1 MKLLA
6 LEFCK
11 CRRRKLTLV
20 CAGLLAA
27 QLLWFGVYLTR
38 QDAEALAQGW
48 MLLLYNLAMVDAI
61 MLPIGVA
68 VIASRSCELEHR
80 GHTLKLLETA
90 VTPGRLYAAK
100 LAWGALV
107 LAGLLLVRGALF
119 LALGLA
125 MGFPGGTPWG
135 RFVVFTALSWAVS
148 MTLYALQQG
157 LSLRFANQ
165 AVALVCG
172 IFGSFVGLMALLF
185 PVWVQRCVPWG
196 YYGLFPAVLGT
207 FNYLGNLEVL
217 DAGWYSL
224 WTQHTL
230 FASMFFLP
238 AQFGVF
244 CAWQWRL
251 EHADHNWNAALTAPV
266 PVRALYLGKLL
277 LDVGVSALAMALIG
291 LLFLLSGRLA
301 GISAPLPPE
310 LPGWLAFGA
319 LGCTAVCAVQLYLSL
334 AIRAFAPPVAI
345 ALVGGIFGLLL
356 TSQGFGAAFPYSLL
370 CLGMR
375 ANNPQMALP
384 LPSFLAGCGFY
395 LLLFS
400 LLAVRR
406 LSRRDAA
413 TG

>member
-20 CAGLLAA
+20 CTGLLAA
-27 QLLWFGVYLTR
+27 QLLWFGAYLTR

-107 LAGLLLVRGALF
+107 LAGLLLARGALF

-157 LSLRFANQ
+157 LSLRFTNQ
-165 AVALVCG
+165 AAACSSPCG
-172 IFGSFVGLMALLF
+172 YSGASPGGITA
-185 PVWVQRCVPWG
+185 C
-196 YYGLFPAVLGT
+196 
-207 FNYLGNLEVL
+207 
-217 DAGWYSL
+217 SL
-224 WTQHTL
+224 WCGWNG
-230 FASMFFLP
+230 MRPP
-238 AQFGVF
+238 AGPLSFGGGRSPWIWPS
-244 CAWQWRL
+244 CACGRPSFSLW
-251 EHADHNWNAALTAPV
+251 D
-266 PVRALYLGKLL
+266 
-277 LDVGVSALAMALIG
+277 G
-291 LLFLLSGRLA
+291 LCSSERRYEAWYCAVSGR
-301 GISAPLPPE
+301 S
-310 LPGWLAFGA
+310 
-319 LGCTAVCAVQLYLSL
+319 
-334 AIRAFAPPVAI
+334 
-345 ALVGGIFGLLL
+345 
-356 TSQGFGAAFPYSLL
+356 
-370 CLGMR
+370 
-375 ANNPQMALP
+375 
-384 LPSFLAGCGFY
+384 
-395 LLLFS
+395 
-400 LLAVRR
+400 
-406 LSRRDAA
+406 
-413 TG
+413 

>member
-27 QLLWFGVYLTR
+27 QLLWFGAYLTR

-172 IFGSFVGLMALLF
+172 IFCSFVGLMALLF

-196 YYGLFPAVLGT
+196 YYGL
-207 FNYLGNLEVL
+207 
-217 DAGWYSL
+217 
-224 WTQHTL
+224 
-230 FASMFFLP
+230 
-238 AQFGVF
+238 
-244 CAWQWRL
+244 
-251 EHADHNWNAALTAPV
+251 
-266 PVRALYLGKLL
+266 
-277 LDVGVSALAMALIG
+277 
-291 LLFLLSGRLA
+291 
-301 GISAPLPPE
+301 
-310 LPGWLAFGA
+310 
-319 LGCTAVCAVQLYLSL
+319 LSL
-334 AIRAFAPPVAI
+334 VRMEWDEATRWTAFFWRRPEPLDLA
-345 ALVGGIFGLLL
+345 
-356 TSQGFGAAFPYSLL
+356 LL
-370 CLGMR
+370 CLW
-375 ANNPQMALP
+375 AAL
-384 LPSFLAGCGFY
+384 FLTVGRT
-395 LLLFS
+395 LF
-400 LLAVRR
+400 VRKEV
-406 LSRRDAA
+406 
-413 TG
+413 

>member
-27 QLLWFGVYLTR
+27 QLLWFGAYLTR

-68 VIASRSCELEHR
+68 V
-80 GHTLKLLETA
+80 
-90 VTPGRLYAAK
+90 
-100 LAWGALV
+100 
-107 LAGLLLVRGALF
+107 LAGLLLARGALF

-196 YYGLFPAVLGT
+196 YYGL
-207 FNYLGNLEVL
+207 
-217 DAGWYSL
+217 
-224 WTQHTL
+224 
-230 FASMFFLP
+230 
-238 AQFGVF
+238 
-244 CAWQWRL
+244 
-251 EHADHNWNAALTAPV
+251 
-266 PVRALYLGKLL
+266 
-277 LDVGVSALAMALIG
+277 
-291 LLFLLSGRLA
+291 
-301 GISAPLPPE
+301 
-310 LPGWLAFGA
+310 
-319 LGCTAVCAVQLYLSL
+319 LSL
-334 AIRAFAPPVAI
+334 VRMEWDEATRWTAFFWRRPEPLDLA
-345 ALVGGIFGLLL
+345 
-356 TSQGFGAAFPYSLL
+356 LL
-370 CLGMR
+370 CLW
-375 ANNPQMALP
+375 AAL
-384 LPSFLAGCGFY
+384 FLTVGRT
-395 LLLFS
+395 LF
-400 LLAVRR
+400 VRKEV
-406 LSRRDAA
+406 
-413 TG
+413 